1 MDERHAP
8 RREPETP
15 SGTLTLS
22 SAADDLLETARDQ
35 RSGRA
40 ARALLPGAGLG
51 LSQTLLALTAD
62 TLMQEHAAPGPA
74 TLQVLIGAVRVRWAD
89 GELELGAGD
98 WGSLPDERHDL
109 HADSDSVCLLTVG
122 PR

>member
-1 MDERHAP
+1 MEEHAP
-8 RREPETP
+8 RRDPETP
-15 SGTLTLS
+15 SGALALEGA
-22 SAADDLLETARDQ
+22 AADLLATARDQ

-51 LSQTLLALTAD
+51 LSQTLVAMTAE
-62 TLMQEHAAPGPA
+62 TRMQEHAAPGPA
-74 TLQVLIGAVRVRWAD
+74 TLQVLSGAVRVRWAD
-89 GELELGAGD
+89 GELELAAGD
-98 WGSLPDERHDL
+98 WGSIPDERHDL

>member
-15 SGTLTLS
+15 TGTLALAEA
-22 SAADDLLETARDQ
+22 AADLLTTAHDQ

-62 TLMQEHAAPGPA
+62 TRMQEHAAPGPA
-74 TLQVLIGAVRVRWAD
+74 TLQVLTGTVRVRWAD
-89 GELELGAGD
+89 GELELAAGD

-109 HADSDSVCLLTVG
+109 LADTDSVCLLTVG